1 VVQFNPSQSLAALSK
16 EQPHILLY
24 LCQTMKPEIQ
34 KKHISDDKPQQSC
47 IIYKI
52 NQKLYHSLV
61 NIMTKTGKLNS
72 SSHIHLLRFEI
83 LHGLVV
89 NVHVLLL
96 LCEVAMKIKAAI

>member
-61 NIMTKTGKLNS
+61 NIMTKTGR
-72 SSHIHLLRFEI
+72 LLRFEI

-96 LCEVAMKIKAAI
+96 LCEVAMRIKAAI

>member
-1 VVQFNPSQSLAALSK
+1 
-16 EQPHILLY
+16 
-24 LCQTMKPEIQ
+24 MKPEIQ

-61 NIMTKTGKLNS
+61 NILTKTGR
-72 SSHIHLLRFEI
+72 LLRFET

-89 NVHVLLL
+89 NVHILLL
-96 LCEVAMKIKAAI
+96 LCEVAMRIKAAI